1 MFMLSVISPGEM
13 KLGCQQVLTNKAVV
27 VRMGGN
33 NYNTFFIRN
42 KAGLFVARMTWA
54 LGFMLFY
61 ICHASGQ
68 SAKFF
73 SVENGLSSSMV
84 TDIHQ
89 DRNGFV
95 WIATEDGLN
104 RFDGIKFTIYRQEKS
119 HSTGVLSNFIQV
131 LFEDRSGR
139 MYTGSINGL
148 QYYDPATDAFRTIPL
163 MDGQNRIH
171 NVRILTICQR
181 SNGDLLVGTSGYGIF
196 KIEKEGLQ
204 LIARKLNIDVP
215 SNLIIHLFEDSK
227 QYLWVSTE
235 DRGLLRFN
243 QSTRKVGASH
253 FVSKKIQNNII
264 TSLCEDKYARVF
276 AGNMVSGLYQYNVS
290 ADTFHAIPFGDNDLL
305 PIVDMKVND
314 NGQILIGTR
323 GKGMKYYDSASGKIL
338 DQIHNVD
345 RFDFAKSKVYSIFED
360 NSGNTWLGIYQ
371 KGLLL
376 LGMNTNRFGY
386 MGYKSASNNSIGS
399 SGIKALF
406 EDHNGT
412 VWVGTDNDGLYAIPR
427 GSKSSVHYFKN
438 DDNPFAPENVMTVFE
453 DSEKNLWTGS
463 YMSGLSKLDRQTG
476 RFSNSNRLIDKNG
489 DNVQRVFD
497 ITEDDQKRLW
507 IATMG
512 SGIFSLD
519 LNTGVVE
526 QMDAVRGGNSKPSM
540 NVLPNSWV
548 NCLLISKD
556 NKLFI
561 GTFNGL
567 ACLDLDNKSFT
578 STFGV
583 NSLLSGLAIYSLF
596 DDNKGNL
603 WAGTAQGLKK
613 ISRASKE
620 ITTFD
625 VAHGLPSNLIGAIS
639 GDQAGNLWMS
649 TNRGLSKMDLQN
661 NSFVNF
667 YAADGLQGNE
677 FSPGA
682 ALVSKNGEFYF
693 GGINGINYFKPEE
706 IRMSGKRPAA
716 RVVDLYIHDR
726 VVKKGMKSGRYM
738 IVDTTVSSAREFN
751 LAHFDNS
758 FSLEF
763 STMDFIDAERV
774 SYMYA
779 MNSNDWTVLR
789 TGTNRLTF
797 DNLAPGRYRFL
808 LKAKSSAAESEPIQ
822 VTIVVHSV
830 WYFSTWAWVCYAI
843 LTLVAAV
850 FIFKTVRNRRVAKK
864 QMLAHLRRDE
874 VNEAKLQFFINIAHE
889 IRTPLTL
896 VVSPLHKLMRQ
907 DENPDRLHLYGI
919 MSRNTKRILD
929 LVNQL
934 MDIRKIEKGQMN
946 LQFSMV
952 EMVNFTRE
960 TCLLFEEQIET
971 KKIDFRF
978 DAPADQIFARIDPF
992 NFDKVLINVISNALK
1007 FTPQGGT
1014 VRIALAI
1021 DESNTETGR
1030 PQLEL
1035 AIEDSGLAIA
1045 QHEIEQIFDC
1055 FYQSEHHRDYNSYG
1069 TGVGL
1074 HLVKQLV
1081 ELHGG
1086 KIRAEN
1092 REGTGCRFVITM
1104 SAENRD
1110 TVENAS
1116 THSDVMQGK
1125 RLDKQASTDRSPSN
1139 KSRKNA
1145 KRVVI
1150 VDDDDEICQYLAKE
1164 LSGEF
1169 TVLSYANGE
1178 EAYKAIIRE
1187 APDLVVSDVMMPVM
1201 DGMML
1206 CKKLKSNPQVNHI
1219 PVILLTAKTAE
1230 STNAEGLD
1238 MGADAYITK
1247 PFNLEILIKTMKA
1260 MIRNRQILRNN
1271 DNEEHYQQAYI
1282 SKVQIKASE
1291 EKLLEKVHLLI
1302 EKNLANPDLSV
1313 EMLSSEIGISR
1324 VHLHR
1329 KLKELTNL
1337 TTRDLIRNI
1346 RLKQAAG
1353 LMVVKGLSVSE
1364 VAFAVGFAN
1373 VNSFSVAFKEKYGL
1387 SPTQYVENG
1396 LEKV

>member
-1 MFMLSVISPGEM
+1 VIQEE
-13 KLGCQQVLTNKAVV
+13 QQIITNNAVQA
-27 VRMGGN
+27 RMCGD
-33 NYNTFFIRN
+33 NYNKRFIKRQAVTFI
-42 KAGLFVARMTWA
+42 GPVAWI
-54 LGFMLFY
+54 LVFW
-61 ICHASGQ
+61 ICNTTHVSGQ

-73 SVENGLSSSMV
+73 SVEDGLSSSMV

-89 DRNGFV
+89 DRSGFI
-95 WIATEDGLN
+95 WISTEDGLN
-104 RFDGIKFTIYRQEKS
+104 RFDGIKFTIYRQEKA
-119 HSTGVLSNFIQV
+119 HSASVLSNFIQV

-148 QYYDPATDAFRTIPL
+148 QYYDSAADAFRTIPL
-163 MDGQNRIH
+163 IMGQSRIN

-181 SNGDLLVGTSGYGIF
+181 KNGELLVGTSGYGIF
-196 KIEKEGLQ
+196 KIDNTGPQ
-204 LIARKLNIDVP
+204 LVARKLNIDVP
-215 SNLIIHLFEDSK
+215 SNLIIHLFEDSN
-227 QYLWVSTE
+227 QHLWVSTE
-235 DRGLLRFN
+235 DRGLLRFDEAN
-243 QSTRKVGASH
+243 RKTGVSH
-253 FVSKKIQNNII
+253 FVSKRIQNNII
-264 TSLCEDKYARVF
+264 TNLCEDKYGRVF
-276 AGNMVSGLYQYNVS
+276 AGNMVSGLYQYNLS
-290 ADTFHAIPFGDNDLL
+290 ADTFHSIPFGENDPL
-305 PIVDMKVND
+305 PIVDLKVND
-314 NGQILIGTR
+314 NGKILIGTR
-323 GKGMKYYDSASGKIL
+323 GNGLKYYDPASGKIL

-406 EDHNGT
+406 EDRNGT
-412 VWVGTDNDGLYAIPR
+412 VWVGTDHDGLYAIPR
-427 GSKSSVHYFKN
+427 GSKASVHYFKN
-438 DDNPFAPENVMTVFE
+438 NKNPFAPENVMTVFE
-453 DSEKNLWTGS
+453 DSDKNLWTGS
-463 YMSGLSKLDRQTG
+463 YMSGLSRLDRQTG
-476 RFSNSNRLIDKNG
+476 KFSNMSRLIDKNG

-497 ITEDDQKRLW
+497 ITEDDRKKLW

-519 LNTGVVE
+519 LGTGAVE
-526 QMDAVRGGNSKPSM
+526 NLDAVRGGNSMPTM

-567 ACLDLDNKSFT
+567 ACLDLDSKSFT

-583 NSLLSGLAIYSLF
+583 NSLLNGVVIYSLF

-613 ISRASKE
+613 ISRATKE

-625 VAHGLPSNLIGAIS
+625 VSDGLPSNLIGAIS
-639 GDQAGNLWMS
+639 GDQVGNLWMS
-649 TNRGLSKMDLQN
+649 TNRGLSKMDLAN

-667 YAADGLQGNE
+667 YSADGLQGNE

-682 ALVSKNGEFYF
+682 SMVSKNGEFYF

-706 IRMSGKRPAA
+706 IRMSGKRPAV
-716 RVVDLYIHDR
+716 RIVDLYIHDR

-779 MNSNDWTVLR
+779 MNDNDWTVLR
-789 TGTNRLTF
+789 AGTNRLTF
-797 DNLAPGRYRFL
+797 DNLAPGSYRFR
-808 LKAKSSAAESEPIQ
+808 LKAKSTVAESEPIQ

-850 FIFKTVRNRRVAKK
+850 YIFKTVRNRRVAKL
-864 QMLAHLRRDE
+864 QMLSHLRRDE

-896 VVSPLHKLMRQ
+896 VVSPLQKLMSQ
-907 DENPDRLHLYGI
+907 DENPERMHLYGI

-946 LQFSMV
+946 LQFSTV
-952 EMVNFTRE
+952 EMVSFTRE
-960 TCLLFEEQIET
+960 TCWLFEEQIES

-978 DAPADQIFARIDPF
+978 DAPPGQIYARIDPF

-1007 FTPQGGT
+1007 FAPQGGM
-1014 VRIALAI
+1014 VRILLAI
-1021 DESNTETGR
+1021 DESKTETGC
-1030 PQLEL
+1030 PEL
-1035 AIEDSGLAIA
+1035 VLSIEDSGLAIA
-1045 QHEIEQIFDC
+1045 QHETEQIFDC
-1055 FYQSEHHRDYNSYG
+1055 FYQSEHHRDYNRYG

-1092 REGTGCRFVITM
+1092 RELTGCRFVITLPTEKPDP
-1104 SAENRD
+1104 AEN
-1110 TVENAS
+1110 TS
-1116 THSDVMQGK
+1116 THQ
-1125 RLDKQASTDRSPSN
+1125 LDAPGERMEKLTIASRDPKN
-1139 KSRKNA
+1139 KIRKNA
-1145 KRVVI
+1145 KRVAI
-1150 VDDDDEICQYLAKE
+1150 VDDDEEICEYLSKE

-1169 TVLSYANGE
+1169 AVLSYANGE
-1178 EAYKAIIRE
+1178 EAYRAILRD

-1201 DGMML
+1201 DGLML

-1219 PVILLTAKTAE
+1219 PIILLTAKTAE

-1271 DNEEHYQQAYI
+1271 DNEQHYQDAFI
-1282 SKVQIKASE
+1282 SKVKIKASE

-1302 EKNLANPDLSV
+1302 EKNLANPELSV

-1337 TTRDLIRNI
+1337 TTRDLIRSI

-1353 LMVVKGLSVSE
+1353 LMAVKGLSVSE

-1373 VNSFSVAFKEKYGL
+1373 VNSFSVAFKDQYGM
-1387 SPTQYVENG
+1387 SPTLYVENG
-1396 LEKV
+1396 LERV